1 MWLIQTSTI
10 SQAIV
15 ILCLQTLE
23 MAAIGTL
30 DLMGLIGIT
39 IKEQVG
45 SIVIV
50 IHDTTEVK
58 DTKIADYTV
67 REYNWKSEPC

>member
-1 MWLIQTSTI
+1 
-10 SQAIV
+10 
-15 ILCLQTLE
+15 
-23 MAAIGTL
+23 
-30 DLMGLIGIT
+30 MGLIGIT